1 MAVNGDTVVRWID
14 SKGSCPLPG
23 LGFASA
29 LAKLRGQLARFVELF
44 GPGLVVWRGGFAAAA
59 TEGTALAAA
68 RPAHAPVSR
77 AARRPRRADTARLG
91 L

>member
-29 LAKLRGQLARFVELF
+29 LAKLRGQLARFVELERIA
-44 GPGLVVWRGGFAAAA
+44 GLCGEV
-59 TEGTALAAA
+59 LAE
-68 RPAHAPVSR
+68 VR
-77 AARRPRRADTARLG
+77 AASQLQRNCHQDIAALWH
-91 L
+91 